1 MIDKREKVLEVK
13 DLRQHFRVGVG
24 KKRIDVKAVD
34 GISFDIYEGEVF
46 GLVGESG
53 CGKTTTGRS
62 IIKLYR
68 PTDGTVSFNGKI
80 IGTGYSGNIRRIEF
94 AKQNEKKARIE
105 ADDYLHAR
113 FKITDKYKTLIADQN
128 KALKDLKVQYQQDI
142 KEVKAFNEHIKTEMQ
157 AKRAEYI
164 LKISEVKYD
173 RILKIDEINRSEKNI
188 VEHDY
193 KISLE
198 AAKLRYNQ
206 KKSYLLDAIIAKDI
220 KQTQEEEFKQ
230 EYLDQVKVI
239 ENDYLAD
246 LDQHN
251 SEKYLKVAKNVY
263 TKRLKDATDEERIDL
278 EAKLESLNTYEVK
291 PNLELSKEDRK
302 EQIAEINK
310 TSAATINRLN
320 QELELEVNKI
330 SENLKDKSVIDPKL
344 AQLKADYNLNLATIK
359 GIISNIKSKEKAEF
373 NDLKM
378 DRKDNPNKYKVDK
391 QAQIDAKST
400 LKQTISEEKADIKRL
415 KKLNR
420 ITETDEE
427 KQAKELKV
435 KHIKQS
441 YELKLAKL
449 EQRKLEL
456 NQLVNGKNTNEELVE
471 ELKAVNSSLVDLPI
485 ELERE
490 VHKAEIS
497 NSYAGV
503 MTQLQ
508 MIFQDPVS
516 SLNPRK
522 TVREIISEGLIIQG
536 IKDKDYISEKVA
548 ESLNLVGLAP
558 EHSNR
563 YPHEFSGGQRQRI
576 GIARALI
583 VNPSFIIADEPISAL
598 DVSIQAQIINLLKD
612 LKDDLGLTI
621 LFIAHDLSVVKYFS
635 DRIAVMYFGKIV
647 EQTTAEELFKNP
659 LHPYTKS
666 LLSAIPNP
674 DPESEKTRVRTSY
687 DPTIHNYLVDRPK
700 MVEIKPGH
708 FIYANDAE
716 VAMYNEE
723 IKAQG
728 GQLK

>member
-1 MIDKREKVLEVK
+1 MGNRKKVLEVK
-13 DLRQHFRVGVG
+13 DLRQHFRVGIG

-34 GISFDIYEGEVF
+34 GVSFDIYEGEVF

-62 IIKLYR
+62 IIKLYN

-80 IGTGYSGNIRRIEF
+80 IGTGYSGNIRRIRF
-94 AKQNEKKARIE
+94 AKEDAKMAIINAN
-105 ADDYLHAR
+105 DYELAR
-113 FKITDKYKTLIADQN
+113 FNINTKYDKLIVEQEN
-128 KALKDLKVQYQQDI
+128 KLTNLKLQYNKDV
-142 KEVKAFNEHIKTEMQ
+142 KEVKDLNEKIKTEVK
-157 AKRAEYI
+157 AKKAEYI

-173 RILKIDEINRSEKNI
+173 KILKIDEINRSEKKI
-188 VEHDY
+188 VEHEY

-198 AAKLRYNQ
+198 AAKIRYNQ
-206 KKSYLLDAIIAKDI
+206 KKSYLLDAILTKDV
-220 KQTQEEEFKQ
+220 KKTQELEFKEQ
-230 EYLDQVKVI
+230 FLNQVRDI
-239 ENDYLAD
+239 EDDYLKD

-251 SEKYLKVAKNVY
+251 SENYLKVAKKIY
-263 TKRLKDATDEERIDL
+263 TKRLKNATDAEKVEL
-278 EAKLESLNTYEVK
+278 ETKLLSLNDYVVK
-291 PNLELSKEDRK
+291 PNLELSKEERK
-302 EQIAEINK
+302 AKILEINK
-310 TSAATINRLN
+310 KATETINKL
-320 QELELEVNKI
+320 LEESDVEISKI
-330 SENLKDKSVIDPKL
+330 NENLKDKSVIKPKL
-344 AQLKADYNLNLATIK
+344 IELKETYNNNSVIIKNIIKELNEQRK
-359 GIISNIKSKEKAEF
+359 VEF
-373 NDLKM
+373 NKLKE
-378 DRKDNPNKYKVDK
+378 DRNANPNNYKVDK
-391 QAQIDAKST
+391 EAQKAAKET
-400 LKQTISEEKADIKRL
+400 LQKIIKEEKIDIKRL
-415 KKLNR
+415 KKLNK
-420 ITETDEE
+420 ITETEEE
-427 KQAKELKV
+427 KVARNLKIN
-435 KHIKQS
+435 HIKES
-441 YELKLAKL
+441 YELKLKKL
-449 EQRKLEL
+449 NEQKVDLENKIETNSNDQEL
-456 NQLVNGKNTNEELVE
+456 ARQLRDVNNLLE
-471 ELKAVNSSLVDLPI
+471 DLPI

-503 MTQLQ
+503 MSQLQ

-522 TVREIISEGLIIQG
+522 TVKEIISEGLIIQG
-536 IKDKDYISEKVA
+536 IKDKNYIDEKVA
-548 ESLNLVGLAP
+548 ESLNLVGLSP

-687 DPTIHNYLVDRPK
+687 DPTIHDYSVDRPK

-708 FIYANDAE
+708 FIYANEAE
-716 VAMYNEE
+716 IAMYKAE
-723 IKAQG
+723 IAAKG
-728 GQLK
+728 GQ